1 MKKIILIIVIA
12 ILNING
18 QEKQFTLSESIQLA
32 LTNSKEVKI
41 AESKYLA
48 AEAEEKEYK
57 ANLLPKLSV
66 NASYVRLS
74 DVDPFQI
81 TMPFSPNPI
90 KIQDV
95 VLDTYTLKASLQQPL
110 FTGFKLSS
118 LKNAAEKRKD
128 ALEID
133 MELEKNKVSLQVQTA
148 FYNFYKTSKVV
159 ELLEE
164 NLRRLKKHL
173 DDTKNFLENGLV
185 TKNDFLKIEVQYN
198 SIELQKINAI
208 NNNKIARSAFNKA
221 IGINMNELS
230 EIKIETLNVADYKIK
245 YEEALGE
252 AKLYRS
258 ELISAELRLESVNS
272 IVKASKGN
280 WYPSVYLFAN
290 AYYNKPN
297 QRVQPIK
304 DEFNETWDAGISL
317 SWDIWDWGLTSA
329 KAKQS
334 EEQYTQA
341 KLQISLLNE
350 NIELEVYSNY
360 LKVISEQ
367 SKITVTKTML
377 KSAEENYRITKEKYN
392 TQLVNSTDLI
402 DAETS
407 LLDAEISNTN
417 AIVDLKLAIITF
429 EKSIGRKIY

>member
-1 MKKIILIIVIA
+1 MKKIILIILIA
-12 ILNING
+12 LLNING
-18 QEKQFTLSESIQLA
+18 QVKQITLSESIQIA
-32 LTNSKEVKI
+32 LSNSKEVKI
-41 AESKYLA
+41 AESKYHS

-95 VLDTYTLKASLQQPL
+95 VLDTYTLKATLQQPL
-110 FTGFKLSS
+110 FTGFRLSS
-118 LKNAAEKRKD
+118 LKNAAEKRKE
-128 ALEID
+128 AAEID
-133 MELEKNKVSLQVQTA
+133 LDLEKNKVSLQVQTA
-148 FYNFYKTSKVV
+148 FFNFYKTSKVV

-164 NLRRLKKHL
+164 NSKRLKKHL
-173 DDTKNFLENGLV
+173 DDTKNFLDNGLV
-185 TKNDFLKIEVQYN
+185 TKNDYLKIEVQYN
-198 SIELQKINAI
+198 NNELQKINAV
-208 NNNKIARSAFNKA
+208 NNNKIARSAFNKSL
-221 IGINMNELS
+221 GININEQTEINTENLS
-230 EIKIETLNVADYKIK
+230 VTDYEIRYEQAL
-245 YEEALGE
+245 EEA
-252 AKLYRS
+252 KQNRS
-258 ELISAELRLESVNS
+258 ELKSASMRLESVNS
-272 IVKASKGN
+272 LVTASKGS
-280 WYPSVYLFAN
+280 WYPAVYLFAN

-297 QRVQPIK
+297 QRIQPIK

-317 SWDIWDWGLTSA
+317 SWDIWDWGITSA
-329 KAKQS
+329 KSKQA
-334 EEQYTQA
+334 EEQYAQTE
-341 KLQISLLNE
+341 LQIGLLNE

-367 SKITVTKTML
+367 SKITVTKAML

-392 TQLVNSTDLI
+392 TQLANSTDLL

-417 AIVDLKLAIITF
+417 AAVDLKLAILTF
-429 EKSIGRKIY
+429 EKSLGRKIY